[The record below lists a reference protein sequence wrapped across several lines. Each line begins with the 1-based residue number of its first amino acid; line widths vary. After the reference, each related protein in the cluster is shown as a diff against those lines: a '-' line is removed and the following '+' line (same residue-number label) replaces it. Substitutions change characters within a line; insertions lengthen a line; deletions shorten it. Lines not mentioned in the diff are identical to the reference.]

1 MDRIPTV
8 SNEEELSVL
17 LDSLSEGER
26 ETLADQL
33 IEQCLAANCTGLIAA
48 TTSSFLE
55 SIGRERAAFGL
66 NKPAAGARCVGA
78 IAVLSRL
85 FPVTEQEKEV
95 KGSTKGLLL
104 HFRFL
109 LLWQLL
115 LNEPAAEIK
124 ERIEKMV
131 SLECSCISLS
141 TKERVRIQ
149 LEMYHTWMRYYEHEK
164 ASESLTAALSIS
176 GLRLELTGRMGKRT
190 RYQQKE
196 LAQLVLD
203 LTSSSAYGALSPEEE
218 DCDEEEDVP
227 VIVAN
232 QDDTLLQKVT
242 LTGEESAGPPPPLTS
257 LHLALLLAA
266 AAHERQNEH
275 NDELRLEKCDAF
287 LEQILCRRR
296 SWSMQAA
303 ALALRAQL
311 ECSSKRR
318 VERACQQMEL
328 LVHLQMAV
336 EPCVHDSSRLVQR
349 ADLCLA
355 AGLAP
360 LWRMRNS
367 HARILSSLGC
377 VPEALLIFESLEEW
391 DRVVE
396 CFKRLG
402 QLEKAEGLLRRLLE
416 ERGEE
421 AEILC
426 SLGDITNKREYYDR
440 AIQSS
445 SDRSARAHR
454 SLGMLFLND
463 RNYAE
468 AYDHFKRSLQLQ
480 PIQLG
485 AWFNAGHCAWKQERF
500 QEAVS
505 AYHRCTSLE
514 PEHFEAWNNLAA
526 AYIRMGQKERAARI
540 LFEAL
545 KYNYEH
551 AKVWENYFLLCV
563 DTQNQ
568 RGALLALDRL
578 ADLKKKMEDD
588 EAIEAL
594 CVQISL
600 IEDDTIRRETNEA
613 ACKTLGHLAACQQLS
628 GRQWRAYARLRQPT
642 SSGEGDADKYTTLME
657 KATAAFNGVQNWHR
671 ESPSSLRVLEAAL
684 TLARHRLECAEKTG
698 TESATNQA
706 RVRVR
711 MSLRQIVTMLEKVAD
726 EGLEL
731 EEDVQK
737 GLAEAKEL
745 LATVA

>member
-1 MDRIPTV
+1 MDRIATV
-8 SNEEELSVL
+8 SSEEELTAL
-17 LDSLSEGER
+17 LVSLSESEK
-26 ETLADQL
+26 ETLAEQL
-33 IEQCLAANCTGLIAA
+33 IDKCLAANCTGFVAA
-48 TTSSFLE
+48 TTSPFLE
-55 SIGRERAAFGL
+55 SSGREQAAFGL

-78 IAVLSRL
+78 IVVLRRI
-85 FPVTEQEKEV
+85 FPEGDEGKATSQ
-95 KGSTKGLLL
+95 KGLLL
-104 HFRFL
+104 HFRHL

-115 LNEPAAEIK
+115 LIEPAADIK
-124 ERIEKMV
+124 RRIENV
-131 SLECSCISLS
+131 ISLISSLSSIS
-141 TKERVRIQ
+141 TKERVSVH

-164 ASESLTAALSIS
+164 ASEALSSALSAS
-176 GLRLELTGRMGKRT
+176 GLQLELTGRMGKRT
-190 RYQQKE
+190 RFQQKE

-203 LTSSSAYGALSPEEE
+203 LTSSSAYGVLSPEEE
-218 DCDEEEDVP
+218 DCDEESDVP
-227 VIVAN
+227 LIVAN

-242 LTGEESAGPPPPLTS
+242 LTDEDPTGPPPPLTS

-266 AAHERQNEH
+266 AEHERQNEH
-275 NDELRLEKCDAF
+275 NPELRLEKCDAY
-287 LEQILCRRR
+287 LEQILIRRR
-296 SWSMQAA
+296 CWSVQAS
-303 ALALRAQL
+303 ALSLRAQL
-311 ECSSKRR
+311 ESSSKRR

-328 LVHLQMAV
+328 LVHLQMGV
-336 EPCVHDSSRLVQR
+336 EPSLSDPIRLVQR
-349 ADLCLA
+349 SQLCLA

-360 LWRMRNS
+360 VWKMREN
-367 HARILSSLGC
+367 HAKILTSLGC

-416 ERGEE
+416 ERGED

-426 SLGDITNKREYYDR
+426 SLGDITNRREYYDR
-440 AIQSS
+440 AIKSS
-445 SDRSARAHR
+445 SDRCAHAHR

-463 RNYAE
+463 RKYGE
-468 AYDHFKRSLQLQ
+468 AYDHFKRSLELQ

-485 AWFNAGHCAWKQERF
+485 AWFNAGHCAWKQDRF
-500 QEAVS
+500 AEAVS

-551 AKVWENYFLLCV
+551 ANVWENYFLLCV

-578 ADLKKKMEDD
+578 ADLKKKIEDD

-594 CVQISL
+594 CVQITL
-600 IEDDTIRRETNEA
+600 IEDDIIRKDMRETA
-613 ACKTLGHLAACQQLS
+613 AKTLGHLAACQQLS

-642 SSGEGDADKYTTLME
+642 SSGEGDAEKYTTLME
-657 KATAAFNGVQNWHR
+657 KATAAFSGVQNWHR
-671 ESPSSLRVLEAAL
+671 ESAPSLRVIDSAL
-684 TLARHRLECAEKTG
+684 ALARHRLECGEKAG
-698 TESATNQA
+698 TESALNQA

-711 MSLRQIVTMLEKVAD
+711 MSLRQIVTMLEKTAD

-737 GLAEAKEL
+737 GLTEAKEL
-745 LATVA
+745 LATVV